1 MKKSTSRALS
11 TSPIFSNSLVS
22 YIGKEKHATL
32 SDSLVLI
39 EDREEGREVP
49 CPSSFYLCYVGI
61 SNFQRDFLRVF
72 WYRVV
77 VHYSLFLIPPLP
89 STLFDLFI
97 CHPQLVIQHSSSS
110 SSDRSAPLP
119 TPCLPTRTYPPRLI
133 KTICPLPIPTTPH
146 DDHVCRC
153 HGS

>member
-11 TSPIFSNSLVS
+11 TSPIFSNSQVS

-61 SNFQRDFLRVF
+61 SNFQRDFLRVILGTGSLF
-72 WYRVV
+72 TNG
-77 VHYSLFLIPPLP
+77 HYYICLFLIP
-89 STLFDLFI
+89 STFRHYLTFFMYL
-97 CHPQLVIQHSSSS
+97 SSSLHPHHQI
-110 SSDRSAPLP
+110 DLP
-119 TPCLPTRTYPPRLI
+119 HYLHHPPHLT
-133 KTICPLPIPTTPH
+133 KSTICPTQIQPPPPH